1 LFLGCAFTETES
13 SEIADTIVPVRM
25 NQRQERRW
33 SAWIRK
39 LKFSPQNDRCEKEA
53 AARKLFKADVVS
65 GKELPDRAAPLAI
78 RHLRSA
84 ATISSNLGPAARQPE
99 A

>member
-1 LFLGCAFTETES
+1 
-13 SEIADTIVPVRM
+13 M
-25 NQRQERRW
+25 
-33 SAWIRK
+33 
-39 LKFSPQNDRCEKEA
+39 
-53 AARKLFKADVVS
+53 RKLFKADVVS

-99 A
+99 P